1 MSKPEW
7 VGGLLMQ
14 PGQLLPW
21 CDMDPVVIRDTQ
33 ITDTITPEGELVLP
47 RRLQH
52 EFINWLK
59 CAGHR
64 YELSMRSANRMDMRI
79 EAFLTSGRIGYGG
92 GYGGGYRLYF
102 TPSIDCWKG
111 SQEILEA
118 FYDSL
123 EQAGVTQQPLNDED
137 NHEGNQTMS
146 EMNSAAFLRND
157 TKTVHVQYLGEGAT
171 SKTYTYI
178 THLNLAEGDKVI
190 VPVRSDDTLALATVV
205 KVDDDLTIEPRA
217 NQKYRWV
224 AMKADLTDY
233 QAQMEKNA
241 QIETTVRDS
250 YRLNARR
257 SFQLSMLEGLPEDKK
272 AELTA
277 LLGK

>member
-21 CDMDPVVIRDTQ
+21 CDRDPVVIRDTQ

-47 RRLQH
+47 QRLQH
-52 EFINWLK
+52 EFTSWLK
-59 CAGHR
+59 AEGHH
-64 YELSMRSANRMDMRI
+64 YELSMQMRI
-79 EAFLTSGRIGYGG
+79 EARVGDWRTGRLKSHLLRYSYSRAAYGDAW
-92 GYGGGYRLYF
+92 
-102 TPSIDCWKG
+102 IG
-111 SQEILEA
+111 SQGILEA

-157 TKTVHVQYLGEGAT
+157 TKTVHVQYLGEGAA

-190 VPVRSDDTLALATVV
+190 VPVRGDDTLALATVV

-224 AMKADLTDY
+224 AMKVDLTDY